1 MGKVYFV
8 KEPGGDSGV
17 LMDAAL
23 LRDETEIRE
32 PVENLGME
40 FHVYHDWALTQSMG
54 YFTVAKSKADFLLAA
69 FDLHYGRAVKKEAD
83 HAKREAAGT
92 GEDCA
97 HCPKAGDCALAKKE
111 GTGDGGSASSGNGA
125 VDRIPC
131 GALPRKMNPGKTESE
146 GTGPEGTGRKE
157 SGPGETVP
165 EGTAG
170 KEKSGENGT
179 GGRKPTPEDIR
190 RKLDRIKQDAE
201 SRRNGISGGKG

>member
-32 PVENLGME
+32 PLENLGME

-69 FDLHYGRAVKKEAD
+69 FDLHYGRAVKREAD
-83 HAKREAAGT
+83 HAKRKAAGT
-92 GEDCA
+92 GEDCS
-97 HCPKAGDCALAKKE
+97 HCPKASDCALAKKE
-111 GTGDGGSASSGNGA
+111 GAGSVAGSE
-125 VDRIPC
+125 IPC
-131 GALPRKMNPGKTESE
+131 GASPSETNPAETNPEKMGSAEMK
-146 GTGPEGTGRKE
+146 PEGMHRE
-157 SGPGETVP
+157 E
-165 EGTAG
+165 
-170 KEKSGENGT
+170 EKNGT
-179 GGRKPTPEDIR
+179 EGRRPSPEDIK
-190 RKLDRIKQDAE
+190 RKLALIKKDAE